1 MPKFKFRF
9 MKLVSDSSGH
19 ERQICQ
25 REVEVEAQ
33 NPEEARGLAEEQF
46 CASEGINNWNMHA
59 DTVEIDQINKEDL
72 ADGLARKV
80 VEELHQNDLTEQD
93 LNAAVERVKRH

>member
-1 MPKFKFRF
+1 MLKVEFRF
-9 MKLVSDSSGH
+9 MKIVSDSSGH

-25 REVEVEAQ
+25 CEVDVEAQ
-33 NPEEARGLAEEQF
+33 NPEEARALAEEKF
-46 CASEGINNWNMHA
+46 CASEGVKNWQMHA
-59 DTVEIDQINKEDL
+59 DTVEMDQVAREEL

-93 LNAAVERVKRH
+93 LDAAVERIKRH